1 MIAKQVPMR
10 SSRRSNFAELVRYI
24 TDSQGNS
31 ERVGLV
37 SITNCHSTDPIS
49 AGIEVQANQQ
59 LNRRSKADKTYHLI
73 VSFRAGE
80 NPSDD
85 VLAAIEKRICAAIG
99 FEEHQRVSAAHYDTE
114 NVHLHI
120 AISKVHP
127 IKRTVHT
134 PFNDHW
140 HLARACERLEAEF
153 GLQADNH
160 LAQKIGSENRAQD
173 MERHSG
179 VESFLGWLKRECL
192 PELET
197 ANSWHELHSALSRN
211 GAELRLRGNGFVI
224 SDSSG
229 LEVKASSVSRSL
241 SKQQLEKRFGA
252 FDSSMDPLGNSGGS
266 GASPASSI
274 DGEQFAPAAL
284 PSPQDLEDQVAYRSE
299 PVGGAWLADGDH
311 RNPPPSVSAE
321 GRAEKQR
328 QLVGGGDAEH
338 IRGGRN
344 EARRRLGSELLPFP
358 VDGAARKEYRKQV
371 AQTYLDTS
379 ALYAQYRAEQSHARQ
394 MRTGES
400 AALRGRQKAEEE
412 ALWASNAAHRSA
424 LKHLGVDPLAK
435 RVLYALAKRA
445 LKANL
450 AELREKHRR
459 ERVLLTRRTWR
470 LQWVDWLQLK
480 AVAGQENALEVLR
493 ARAFR
498 DDLFRD
504 AASRSS
510 IAASGRPTGAPLG
523 LPIAAV
529 TKKGTLLFQAGTT
542 AIRDDGACLQV
553 SKEADLG
560 GIHLALRIAERR
572 YGNRLTV
579 NGSPEFK
586 ARVVASAAAQRL
598 QVTFV
603 DKDLERRHQ
612 ALLTLRNGMPNGRK
626 DRSGVVGGSNGAGEL
641 RGAGRNSGKPRGQP
655 SRDTGAAGEQRRS
668 TVAGN
673 ERGDGSGR
681 FGERSLSASSNAA
694 FVKSS
699 ADARPIV
706 AAPSRRAGG
715 TSSGG
720 KPNVGSIA
728 GEPPAFRKNRVRDLS
743 ELGVVLF
750 EGSGPVLLPGDVPGH
765 VDESPAESS
774 AVVRRPV
781 PRGRVIVGGSE
792 AAAKFIAERSEKL
805 ALCFD
810 IPNMKTYT
818 TGPERAFKFAGLRTI
833 DGVSLALLT
842 MEGTVEVLPVDAQ
855 AAQRLKRVRVGNEIT
870 VTEHGTVK
878 TKGRSR

>member
-37 SITNCHSTDPIS
+37 SISNCHSTDPIS
-49 AGIEVQANQQ
+49 AGLEVQANQQ
-59 LNRRSKADKTYHLI
+59 LNRRSKVDKTYHLI

-80 NPSDD
+80 SPSDD

-99 FEEHQRVSAAHYDTE
+99 FDEHQRVSAAHYDTE

-127 IKRTVHT
+127 TKRTVHT

-179 VESFLGWLKRECL
+179 MDSFLGWLKRECL
-192 PELET
+192 PELEI
-197 ANSWHELHSALSRN
+197 ANSWQEFHLALSRS
-211 GAELRLRGNGFVI
+211 GAELRVRGNGFVI
-224 SDSSG
+224 GDSSG
-229 LEVKASSVSRSL
+229 IEVKASSVARSL

-252 FDSSMDPLGNSGGS
+252 FPFSLELPSNSGE
-266 GASPASSI
+266 SPVPSTEGPQLTPSA
-274 DGEQFAPAAL
+274 AP
-284 PSPQDLEDQVAYRSE
+284 SMQQVEDQVPPR
-299 PVGGAWLADGDH
+299 PVPARGASL
-311 RNPPPSVSAE
+311 E
-321 GRAEKQR
+321 
-328 QLVGGGDAEH
+328 QLVGSDEAERVRH
-338 IRGGRN
+338 REI
-344 EARRRLGSELLPFP
+344 EVPKRLGWEELLLPAEE
-358 VDGAARKEYRKQV
+358 AAKKEYRRQV
-371 AQTYLDTS
+371 AGTYLDTS

-394 MRTGES
+394 VRTGEG
-400 AALRGRQKAEEE
+400 AALRGRQRVEEE
-412 ALWASNAAHRSA
+412 ALWASNAAQRSA
-424 LKHLGVDPLAK
+424 LKHLGVDPVAK
-435 RVLYALAKRA
+435 RLLYALAKRA
-445 LKANL
+445 LKASL
-450 AELREKHRR
+450 AELRDKHRR
-459 ERVLLTRRTWR
+459 ERVLLSRRTPR
-470 LQWVDWLQLK
+470 VQWVEWLQMK
-480 AVAGQENALEVLR
+480 AVAGQENALEILR

-498 DDLFRD
+498 DELFRE
-504 AASRSS
+504 ATPRSS
-510 IAASGRPTGAPLG
+510 ISASGRPSGAPLG

-529 TKKGTLLFQAGTT
+529 SKKGTVLFQAGAT
-542 AIRDDGACLQV
+542 AIRDDGASLQV

-572 YGNRLTV
+572 YGHRLTV

-612 ALLTLRNGMPNGRK
+612 ALLTLRNGMPSGRK
-626 DRSGVVGGSNGAGEL
+626 DGSGIVGRSDGAGEL
-641 RGAGRNSGKPRGQP
+641 GGTGRNPGRPRGPQSP
-655 SRDTGAAGEQRRS
+655 DTGAVGEQRRS
-668 TVAGN
+668 AAAGD
-673 ERGDGSGR
+673 ESRGGSGR
-681 FGERSLSASSNAA
+681 ADEHSLGAFGASTNAA
-694 FVKSS
+694 LVRSS
-699 ADARPIV
+699 ANRGPGV
-706 AAPSRRAGG
+706 AVGRRTGG
-715 TSSGG
+715 AFRGG

-728 GEPPAFRKNRVRDLS
+728 GEPPAFRKNRLRDLS
-743 ELGVVLF
+743 ELGVVLL
-750 EGSGPVLLPGDVPGH
+750 EGSSPVLLPGDVPRN
-765 VDESPAESS
+765 VEQSPAEG
-774 AVVRRPV
+774 AAAVRRPV
-781 PRGRVIVGGSE
+781 SRRGVIVGSE
-792 AAAKFIAERSEKL
+792 AAAKYIAERAEKR
-805 ALCFD
+805 AIGFD
-810 IPNMKTYT
+810 IPNIELYT
-818 TGPERAFKFAGLRTI
+818 LGPERAFKFAGLRTI

-842 MEGTVEVLPVDAQ
+842 KGGSVEVLPVDAQ